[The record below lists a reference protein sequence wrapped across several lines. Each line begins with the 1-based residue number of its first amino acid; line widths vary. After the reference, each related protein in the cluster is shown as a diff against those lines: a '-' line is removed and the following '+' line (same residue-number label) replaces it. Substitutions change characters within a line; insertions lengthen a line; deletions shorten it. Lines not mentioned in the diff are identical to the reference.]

1 MSTMLREISAAGII
15 NAMATR
21 TEGERFVLAL
31 DQGTTSCRAL
41 AVNAQGRIAATSQQE
56 FTQFYPQPGWV
67 EHDANEIWSVQK
79 RVLDST
85 VQKVGGAERIA
96 AIGIT
101 NQRETLVVWD
111 RETGKPLHP
120 AIVWQC
126 RRSTA
131 ICERLKEAGHEAMV
145 REKTG
150 LLLDPYFSA
159 TKLTWLFENDP
170 ELHQRAEAGDVL
182 FGTIDSWLLWKLSGG
197 TSAAGAR
204 HLTDISNASRTLLF
218 NIHTRDW
225 DDELLALF
233 GVPRAML
240 PDVVASSHRYF
251 DTKWDDVEIPV
262 SGVAGDQQAALFGQG
277 CYAPGDAKNTYGTG
291 CFLLMNTG
299 SKPPTPEHGLLA
311 TIAWEIDG
319 TINYALEGSVFVAGA
334 AIQWLRDGLGLIGK
348 ASETQALAES
358 VSDTGGVYFVPAFT
372 GLGAPYWQPEARGMI
387 TGLTRGTTRAH
398 LVRAA
403 LESIAYQTRD
413 IITAM
418 AQTANLPL
426 PKLRV
431 DGGAASNDFLLQFQA
446 DLLGIPVARSAV
458 QETTAL
464 GAAFLA
470 GLAVG
475 FWENRD
481 KLAALRQS
489 DAAFTPTMTQNKR
502 DVLYEGWLKAV
513 AYQLPQSAL

>member
-1 MSTMLREISAAGII
+1 MTM
-15 NAMATR
+15 R
-21 TEGERFVLAL
+21 TDGEKFVLAL

-41 AVNAQGRIAATSQQE
+41 AVDVKGRIAATAQRE
-56 FTQFYPQPGWV
+56 FTQFYPRPGWV
-67 EHDANEIWSVQK
+67 EHDASEIW
-79 RVLDST
+79 T
-85 VQKVGGAERIA
+85 VQKDVLDDAVRKIGGADKIA

-101 NQRETLVVWD
+101 NQRETLVLWD
-111 RETGKPLHP
+111 RQTGEPVHP

-159 TKLTWLFENDP
+159 TKLTWLFENHPDLRDRAAAG
-170 ELHQRAEAGDVL
+170 ELL
-182 FGTIDSWLLWKLSGG
+182 FGTIDSWLMWKLSGG
-197 TSAAGAR
+197 TRDAGAR
-204 HLTDISNASRTLLF
+204 HLTDITNASRTLLF
-218 NIHTRDW
+218 NIHTRAW
-225 DDELLALF
+225 DDDLLALF
-233 GVPRAML
+233 GVPRAIL
-240 PDVVASSHRYF
+240 PTVVSSSETYFEARIGDVSV
-251 DTKWDDVEIPV
+251 PV

-299 SKPPTPEHGLLA
+299 ATPPTPEHGLLA

-319 TINYALEGSVFVAGA
+319 TVTYALEGSVFVAGA
-334 AIQWLRDGLGLIGK
+334 AIQWLRDGLQLIAK

-358 VSDTGGVYFVPAFT
+358 VPDTGGVYFVPAFT
-372 GLGAPYWQPEARGMI
+372 GLGAPYWQPDARGMI

-403 LESIAYQTRD
+403 LEAIAYQTRD
-413 IITAM
+413 IIGAM

-426 PKLRV
+426 PRLRV

-446 DLLGIPVARSAV
+446 DLLGIPVARSAI

-475 FWENRD
+475 FWKSRD
-481 KLAALRQS
+481 EIATLRQS
-489 DAAFTPTMTQNKR
+489 DGTFTPDMAETER
-502 DVLYEGWLKAV
+502 
-513 AYQLPQSAL
+513 